1 MFLYKEIEGCRICG
15 NSQFDLILDLGE
27 MALTGIFPKTKNQ
40 EVPSGP
46 LTLVKCQENNF
57 KNTCGL
63 VQLKE
68 SYNPEIMYGQN
79 YGYRSGLNNS
89 MVKHLHNKV
98 KNILN
103 LITLGHDEIVV
114 DIGSND
120 STLLQAY
127 SKKQKTLVGFDPT
140 GEKFQNYYPDH
151 ISLIKEFFSAKAFKN
166 KFGNKKAKIITSI
179 AMFYDLERPV
189 EFAREVYEILVDD
202 GIWLLELSYLPLMLE
217 MNSFDTIC
225 HEHLEYYGLKQIYW
239 IMEKVGF
246 KIIDI
251 ELNDINGGSFSVTV
265 AKSSSSIP
273 ETPDVEKLLH
283 EEEVKGLDNNKPY
296 DKFRNQ
302 VLAFKANIRQLLD
315 KIHNENRSILG
326 YGASTKGNV
335 LLQFAGIT
343 GKDIPYIGEVNTDKF
358 GSFTPGTKIPIISE
372 DEVRK
377 MRPDYFLVFPWHFK
391 KFIIEKEKARLTK
404 GVSFLFPLP
413 SIEIINL
420 R

>member
-1 MFLYKEIEGCRICG
+1 MTSNCSPGKAWFNKYARIAQHLHRASITCSYHREYVADIKKRIKLADKLELCQEWDIQVTI
-15 NSQFDLILDLGE
+15 NCVMVPEWFWQIMDEVMYFHE
-27 MALTGIFPKTKNQ
+27 RGINVTLKPQSDPHANFVVAGYTDAMLEQLHNGMPQRAYTETKRQIPKTKNQ
-40 EVPSGP
+40 KVPSGP
-46 LTLVKCQENNF
+46 LTLVKCRETNF
-57 KNTCGL
+57 KNSCGL

-225 HEHLEYYGLKQIYW
+225 HEHLEYYGLKQIHW

-246 KIIDI
+246 KIIAI
-251 ELNDINGGSFSVTV
+251 E
-265 AKSSSSIP
+265 
-273 ETPDVEKLLH
+273 
-283 EEEVKGLDNNKPY
+283 
-296 DKFRNQ
+296 
-302 VLAFKANIRQLLD
+302 
-315 KIHNENRSILG
+315 
-326 YGASTKGNV
+326 
-335 LLQFAGIT
+335 
-343 GKDIPYIGEVNTDKF
+343 
-358 GSFTPGTKIPIISE
+358 
-372 DEVRK
+372 
-377 MRPDYFLVFPWHFK
+377 
-391 KFIIEKEKARLTK
+391 
-404 GVSFLFPLP
+404 
-413 SIEIINL
+413 
-420 R
+420 